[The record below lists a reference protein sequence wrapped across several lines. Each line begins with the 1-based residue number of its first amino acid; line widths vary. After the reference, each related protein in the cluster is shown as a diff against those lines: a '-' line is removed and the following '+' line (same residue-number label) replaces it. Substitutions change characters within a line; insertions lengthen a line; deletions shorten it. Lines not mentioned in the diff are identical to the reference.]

1 MPFPAKKVEMRGM
14 YCSVTICGFVEEDSI
29 MDFDDERQTKRRR
42 LGSAHGPLI
51 EIKRVEDLQNALVFR
66 KSSSPEV
73 KKGTYTF
80 HT

>member
-1 MPFPAKKVEMRGM
+1 MTDDLSG
-14 YCSVTICGFVEEDSI
+14 I
-29 MDFDDERQTKRRR
+29 MEFEDERETKRRK
-42 LGSAHGPLI
+42 LGNAHGLPI